1 VKILGGLKS
10 RAYAPYLYFTRNAAT
25 GTSPLI
31 TAATAVDADFIWY
44 GPGGT
49 RFTGKQ
55 PNIANF
61 PAGDFRL
68 TTTKWDAIT
77 ALAFNDRK
85 LTKFDPSR
93 VLSRMTALTTLDV
106 FTNASLT
113 GDISGWMALMPAIVT
128 FRVYTTG
135 LSGDIGSWTL
145 PASLV
150 NLHLQSTSVSGDIG
164 SWTLPASLVNLY
176 LFFTSVS
183 GDIGSWTLPASLV
196 TLYLAGTSVSGDIGS
211 WTLPAS
217 LANLYLAATSVSG
230 DIGSWTL
237 PASLA
242 NLHLFS
248 TSVDY
253 GTGNALDSATRN
265 TSTYRLESCA
275 MTAAEVDRILADCV
289 DSGTTS
295 STLNVAGTNAAP
307 TGGAANADLV
317 QLRLAIGS
325 GGLGWTVT
333 VTA

>member
-1 VKILGGLKS
+1 MKILGGLKS

-31 TAATAVDADFIWY
+31 TAATASDADFIWY

-85 LTKFDPSR
+85 LTKFDPTR
-93 VLSRMTALTTLDV
+93 VLSRMTALTTLDL
-106 FTNASLT
+106 FNNASLT
-113 GDISGWMALMPAIVT
+113 GNISSWMALMPAIVT
-128 FRVYTTG
+128 FRAYTTG
-135 LSGDIGSWTL
+135 LSGDI
-145 PASLV
+145 
-150 NLHLQSTSVSGDIG
+150 SG
-164 SWTLPASLVNLY
+164 
-176 LFFTSVS
+176 
-183 GDIGSWTLPASLV
+183 WTLPASLV
-196 TLYLAGTSVSGDIGS
+196 TLDLHGTSASGDISGWVLPASLAYLWPPLAASGDVSGWVLPATLNTLYLQFLSVSGDISG

-217 LANLYLAATSVSG
+217 LTGLYLYSSSLTG
-230 DIGSWTL
+230 DISGWTL
-237 PASLA
+237 PATLTTLYLYSA
-242 NLHLFS
+242 AF
-248 TSVDY
+248 DY
-253 GTGNALDSATRN
+253 GTGNAFDSATRN

-275 MTAAEVDRILADCV
+275 MSAAEVDRILADCV